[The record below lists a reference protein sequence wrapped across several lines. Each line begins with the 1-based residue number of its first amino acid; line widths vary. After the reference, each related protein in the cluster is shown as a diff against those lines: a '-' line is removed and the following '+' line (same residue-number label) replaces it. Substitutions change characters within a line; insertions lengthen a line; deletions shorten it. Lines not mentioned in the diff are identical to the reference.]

1 MNITIP
7 EEHDD
12 TDADIAAAALTAAD
26 TKANGPRK
34 PEWVCQ
40 HGLSH
45 SLRSRAATDCQM
57 SGCFNLASNIR
68 SAAKM
73 PRPTPVPRDAPHT
86 VVGKPKLL
94 ATSRIAAV
102 SPVQRRPLPSEIP
115 ADTRIRRLHLR
126 KNAWWA

>member
-68 SAAKM
+68 SAR
-73 PRPTPVPRDAPHT
+73 PRCLAQHQFLAMPHT
-86 VVGKPKLL
+86 LL
-94 ATSRIAAV
+94 
-102 SPVQRRPLPSEIP
+102 
-115 ADTRIRRLHLR
+115 
-126 KNAWWA
+126 WASQSS